1 MTYKEYSDFRY
12 FVSKEYY
19 YYTHIF
25 GRTKEEEKN
34 ANYYRHLNN
43 ILTVFEAD
51 AIKKALKET
60 GKTKQDF
67 LNECTKDFE

>member
-1 MTYKEYSDFRY
+1 MTYREYSDFRY

-19 YYTHIF
+19 YYTQVF
-25 GRTKEEEKN
+25 GRTKEDKEKCD
-34 ANYYRHLNN
+34 YYRHLDN
-43 ILTVFEAD
+43 ILTAFEID

-67 LNECTKDFE
+67 LDECAKDFE